1 MTNLNKNGAGQTAE
15 SLSGDPFDEATYCAE
30 LIAMGLP
37 AEDAATV
44 AAKTAEARH
53 EAFSA
58 NEFRQKL
65 IDSGIGEDAAKRQA
79 EAAKKFFRSPKHQA
93 GPVHVDGFQSLAG
106 ILGAGVPSGAKPA
119 ASLASATQTRME
131 EIRAARRKAVE
142 AQARPGET
150 FEQAEQRFLHGNDR
164 PAGTPSNGQKT
175 AASGTLRKPPEGDAQ
190 SDFFV
195 PLLYDVAT
203 KDSRSIM
210 DVAVFRLSKKDKR
223 ANETIRYKRSDGYVE
238 VVSGEAGMASVW
250 DYDIVLM
257 AISHLTDAMNLYR
270 QGRGEKPSRI
280 FRPHVSEI
288 LKFCRRSDG
297 GRQYEEIEGALK
309 RLSTTFVEVVTT
321 TQAKGK
327 RALRTA
333 KGVGLINGYE
343 TVSYADNGRLT
354 SVSIEVPQW
363 LYNEV
368 VEVKSPAV
376 LTVHPEY
383 FLIEPGIGRFLY
395 RLARRAAGKARARWT
410 FKLIYERSGSVGTF
424 KEFCRILRKLI
435 ASNDLPEYTLAE
447 ALGKSGPLLVMTHRD
462 ALPDELPELP
472 EDDDGAGGDDVGDD
486 PALPPV

>member
-1 MTNLNKNGAGQTAE
+1 M
-15 SLSGDPFDEATYCAE
+15 S
-30 LIAMGLP
+30 
-37 AEDAATV
+37 
-44 AAKTAEARH
+44 
-53 EAFSA
+53 SA
-58 NEFRQKL
+58 NGPKQIGDAL
-65 IDSGIGEDAAKRQA
+65 GDSLDRLKIGIAKRHREKV
-79 EAAKKFFRSPKHQA
+79 EAA
-93 GPVHVDGFQSLAG
+93 
-106 ILGAGVPSGAKPA
+106 
-119 ASLASATQTRME
+119 
-131 EIRAARRKAVE
+131 
-142 AQARPGET
+142 ARPGET
-150 FEQAEQRFLHGNDR
+150 FAQAESRLRAEDAAKEREAAQEKERAQSAAIAAGRQRED
-164 PAGTPSNGQKT
+164 AAK
-175 AASGTLRKPPEGDAQ
+175 AASSMRKPPEGDAQ

-223 ANETIRYKRSDGYVE
+223 ANETIRYTRPDGYVE

-447 ALGKSGPLLVMTHRD
+447 VLGKSGPLLVMTHRD

-472 EDDDGAGGDDVGDD
+472 EDDDGAEGDDVGDD
-486 PALPPV
+486 VALPRA

>member
-1 MTNLNKNGAGQTAE
+1 MSSANGPKQIGDALGGSLARLQAGIAERHRKRVEAAARPGESFAQAE
-15 SLSGDPFDEATYCAE
+15 SRLR
-30 LIAMGLP
+30 
-37 AEDAATV
+37 AEDAAKERE
-44 AAKTAEARH
+44 AAQEKERAQ
-53 EAFSA
+53 SA
-58 NEFRQKL
+58 AIAAGRQR
-65 IDSGIGEDAAKRQA
+65 EDAAK
-79 EAAKKFFRSPKHQA
+79 
-93 GPVHVDGFQSLAG
+93 
-106 ILGAGVPSGAKPA
+106 A
-119 ASLASATQTRME
+119 ASSM
-131 EIRAARRKAVE
+131 
-142 AQARPGET
+142 
-150 FEQAEQRFLHGNDR
+150 
-164 PAGTPSNGQKT
+164 
-175 AASGTLRKPPEGDAQ
+175 RKPPEGDAQ

-223 ANETIRYKRSDGYVE
+223 ANETIRYERADGYVE

-447 ALGKSGPLLVMTHRD
+447 VLGKSGPLLVMTHRD

-472 EDDDGAGGDDVGDD
+472 EDDDGADGDDVGDD
-486 PALPPV
+486 VALPRA